1 MVIMATE
8 LTRLETELSTAY
20 TNFVRATAQLD
31 LDKRYKPGVSG
42 DWSPKDVIAH
52 LVGWD
57 KSLQAFIAD
66 PDGFNPEPLY
76 DTNMFNAKSVS
87 ERKHQSWEE
96 TLDELDS
103 SYIDLQKA
111 IATVTAEMKIYD
123 RVRGWLKGRR
133 GDYEFHTV
141 QLAEW
146 IEQNRGG
153 SE

>member
-1 MVIMATE
+1 MTQINVINQVLAGIG
-8 LTRLETELSTAY
+8 R
-20 TNFVRATAQLD
+20 
-31 LDKRYKPGVSG
+31 
-42 DWSPKDVIAH
+42 PKDVIAH

-66 PDGFNPEPLY
+66 SDGFNPEPLY

-96 TLDELDS
+96 TLDELES
-103 SYIDLQKA
+103 SYVDLQKA

-133 GDYEFHTV
+133 EDYEFHTT
-141 QLAEW
+141 QMAEW
-146 IEQNRGG
+146 IEQIGGG
-153 SE
+153 S